1 MAQRRPKRGPKPK
14 ENALRR
20 DPTRMSFA
28 PGPVH
33 GPMLDRLAAERTG
46 GNKNALL
53 RILLEEAEKRTKG
66 DGSTRLVSGSRRGAV
81 SRFRRTAAQGVRGL
95 RAAA

>member
-1 MAQRRPKRGPKPK
+1 MAQRRPKRGRPVK
-14 ENALRR
+14 EGALRR
-20 DPTRMSFA
+20 EPKIPFI

-33 GPMLDRLAAERTG
+33 GPILDKLAAERTG

-53 RILLEEAEKRTKG
+53 RLLLEEAEKTGK
-66 DGSTRLVSGSRRGAV
+66 GSTRLVSGSRRGAV